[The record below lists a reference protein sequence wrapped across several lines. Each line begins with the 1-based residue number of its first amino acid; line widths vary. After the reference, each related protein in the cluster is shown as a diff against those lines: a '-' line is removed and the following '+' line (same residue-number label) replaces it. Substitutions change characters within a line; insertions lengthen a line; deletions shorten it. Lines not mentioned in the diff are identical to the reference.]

1 VDLFIDAAGRGL
13 SEQLYEQIREAIA
26 AGRLRPGDQLPP
38 SRDAARQLGISRHTV
53 TTAYGRL
60 VAEGFVCGRAGGGSF
75 VAELPVPAFGAE
87 PGRGSGPGYGP
98 GPGRGL
104 RADSRSTAVVPS
116 RRFAGWTPAGSPL
129 QSAGVTYDLRA
140 GVPDPRLF
148 PAAVWQRKVKAATR
162 PGRVPGTGDPAGEH
176 GLRLAIARWIRRS
189 RAVAAEAET
198 VVVTSGAQHAV
209 DLVARVLLEPGET
222 VAVEDPGYLPVVR
235 LLRSLGARVIGVPV
249 DEQGLVVDRL
259 PPAARIVYL
268 TPSHQYPLGA
278 VLSLA
283 RRRELL
289 GWAARHG
296 AAILEDDYDSEFRHV
311 DRPLEPIHRL
321 DDSGRVVYVGSFSKV
336 LSPELRLGFAVV
348 PPSLAG
354 PVTALRQLIDWHP
367 PILTQLAL
375 AGLLEDGTVDRHL
388 RRAGRIY
395 SQRYQIVRAALAGP
409 LNPWLS
415 ALPAQAGLHLAALL
429 PGPGDEEKVLAAAA
443 ARGIATTGLS
453 QYFHDRPA
461 EDGLVIGFGGID
473 AAELPAALGEL
484 RGALES
490 VLGGLGG

>member
-1 VDLFIDAAGRGL
+1 MDLFIDAAGRGL
-13 SEQLYEQIREAIA
+13 SEQLYEQVRSAIA

-38 SRDAARQLGISRHTV
+38 SRDAARQLGISRHSV

-75 VAELPVPAFGAE
+75 VAELPVPGLD
-87 PGRGSGPGYGP
+87 PGSG
-98 GPGRGL
+98 
-104 RADSRSTAVVPS
+104 RSAAPAAVAPS
-116 RRFAGWTPAGSPL
+116 RRFTGWTATDSPL
-129 QSAGVTYDLRA
+129 QPAAVRYDLRA

-148 PAAVWQRKVKAATR
+148 PADVWQRKVKAAAR
-162 PGRVPGTGDPAGEH
+162 PGGPAATGDPAGEY
-176 GLRLAIARWIRRS
+176 GLRLAIARWISRS
-189 RAVAAEAET
+189 RSVAAEAET

-209 DLVARVLLEPGET
+209 DLVVRVMLEPGET

-235 LLRSLGARVIGVPV
+235 LLRSLGVRVTGVPV
-249 DEQGLVVDRL
+249 DEQGLIVERL

-278 VLSLA
+278 VLSLG

-321 DDSGRVVYVGSFSKV
+321 DDSGRVIYIGSFSKV

-354 PVTALRQLIDWHP
+354 PVTALRQLVDWHP
-367 PILTQLAL
+367 PVMAQFAL
-375 AGLLEDGTVDRHL
+375 ASLLEDGTVDRHL
-388 RRAGRIY
+388 RRASRIY
-395 SQRYQIVRAALAGP
+395 HHRYEIVRAALAGP
-409 LNPWLS
+409 LSPWLG
-415 ALPAQAGLHLAALL
+415 ALPAQAGLHLTALL
-429 PGPGDEEKVLAAAA
+429 HHPYDEDRVLAAVA
-443 ARGIATTGLS
+443 ARGIAATGLS
-453 QYFHDRPA
+453 QYFHGGPARP
-461 EDGLVIGFGGID
+461 GLVIGFGAID

-484 RGALES
+484 RAA
-490 VLGGLGG
+490 LGGLDG

>member
-1 VDLFIDAAGRGL
+1 MDLFIDTAGGQGL
-13 SEQLYEQIREAIA
+13 SEQLYEQIRGAIA
-26 AGRLRPGDQLPP
+26 AGRLRPGNQLPP
-38 SRDAARQLGISRHTV
+38 SRDVARQLGISRHTV

-75 VAELPVPAFGAE
+75 VAEVDGPAPAH
-87 PGRGSGPGYGP
+87 GSG
-98 GPGRGL
+98 
-104 RADSRSTAVVPS
+104 RATIPTSVMPS
-116 RRFAGWTPAGSPL
+116 RRFAGWTSGDSPL
-129 QSAGVTYDLRA
+129 RPSEVRYDLRA
-140 GVPDPRLF
+140 GIGDARLF
-148 PAAVWQRKVKAATR
+148 PAAAWHRQGRPAAAR
-162 PGRVPGTGDPAGEH
+162 PAATGDPAGEY
-176 GLRLAIARWIRRS
+176 GLRLAIARWIGRS
-189 RAVAAEAET
+189 RSVAAEPDT

-209 DLVARVLLEPGET
+209 NLVARVMLEPGET

-235 LLRSLGARVIGVPV
+235 LLRSLGARVAGVPV
-249 DEQGLVVDRL
+249 DEQGLIVDQL

-278 VLSLA
+278 VLSMS

-289 GWAARHG
+289 SWAARHD
-296 AAILEDDYDSEFRHV
+296 AAIIEDDYDSEFRHV

-321 DDSGRVVYVGSFSKV
+321 DDSGRVIYVGSFSKV

-367 PILTQLAL
+367 PTMAQFAL

-395 SQRYQIVRAALAGP
+395 SQRYQLVRAALAGP
-409 LNPWLS
+409 LSPWLS
-415 ALPAQAGLHLAALL
+415 ALPAQAGLHLTARL
-429 PGPGDEEKVLAAAA
+429 GDTWDEDQVRAAAA

-453 QYFHDRPA
+453 QCFHARPA
-461 EDGLVIGFGGID
+461 QPGLVIGFGAIE
-473 AAELPAALGEL
+473 AAGLPAALDGL
-484 RGALES
+484 RNS
-490 VLGGLGG
+490 FGGR

>member
-1 VDLFIDAAGRGL
+1 MDLFIEAAGGRGL
-13 SEQLYEQIREAIA
+13 SEQLYEQIRGAIA
-26 AGRLRPGDQLPP
+26 TGRLRPGDQLPP

-75 VAELPVPAFGAE
+75 VAGLPVLGP
-87 PGRGSGPGYGP
+87 GSGPGSGTAEPGAGP
-98 GPGRGL
+98 TGVRP
-104 RADSRSTAVVPS
+104 A
-116 RRFAGWTPAGSPL
+116 RRFANWAPAAGPL
-129 QSAGVTYDLRA
+129 QPAHVRYDLRA
-140 GVPDPRLF
+140 GLADPRLF
-148 PAAVWQRKVKAATR
+148 PAAAWRKQDKAAVRTGGR
-162 PGRVPGTGDPAGEH
+162 PAATGDPAGEF

-189 RAVAAEAET
+189 RAVAAEADT

-209 DLVARVLLEPGET
+209 DLVARVVLEPGET

-235 LLRSLGARVIGVPV
+235 LLRSLGARVAGVPV
-249 DEQGLVVDRL
+249 DEQGLIVDQL
-259 PPAARIVYL
+259 PAAARIVYL

-278 VLSLA
+278 VLSMA

-289 GWAARHG
+289 GWAARHD
-296 AAILEDDYDSEFRHV
+296 AAIIEDDYDSEFRHV

-321 DDSGRVVYVGSFSKV
+321 DASGRVIYVGSFSKV
-336 LSPELRLGFAVV
+336 LSPELRLGFAVL

-367 PILTQLAL
+367 PVMAQSVLTA
-375 AGLLEDGTVDRHL
+375 LLEDGTIDRHL

-395 SQRYQIVRAALAGP
+395 TQRYQIVRAALAGP
-409 LNPWLS
+409 LSPWLG

-429 PGPGDEEKVLAAAA
+429 PASGDEEKVRAAAA

-453 QYFHDRPA
+453 QYSHAHPARP
-461 EDGLVIGFGGID
+461 GLVIGFGRIE
-473 AAELPAALGEL
+473 AAALPAALDEL
-484 RGALES
+484 GDALGS
-490 VLGGLGG
+490 ALGDG